1 MEPLDINFDSSA
13 LYVMNAMMA
22 CVIFGVTLTLKVDDF
37 KRVIRQPR
45 APITGLVA
53 QFFLF
58 PAITTFIIWLFAI
71 PPELGLGMILLSS
84 CPGGSISNIL
94 TYLSRGNVAVS
105 VSMTAVSS
113 VGAIVMTP
121 FNFAFYAALN
131 PSTRAILQDIVIDP
145 VSLLG
150 LFFLILGIPLALG
163 MYLGSKFPEFARK
176 VERPFRVISMTVMLG
191 FVIVACANNLE
202 SMLKYIGIIA
212 VTVIG
217 LNTLALLIG
226 YGAGKLTGLPEADRR
241 AVTMEVGIQNSG
253 LGFSILFTFYPEM
266 TAMIQVV
273 GLWGVW
279 HLVSGMALTWFWSR
293 RASGQKENERNFQAL
308 EADGAREPG

>member
-22 CVIFGVTLTLKVDDF
+22 CVIFGVALTLKVDDF
-37 KRVIRQPR
+37 KRVVRQPR

-53 QFFLF
+53 QFLLF
-58 PAITTFIIWLFAI
+58 PAITTLIIWLFSI
-71 PPELGLGMILLSS
+71 PPDLGLGMILLSS
-84 CPGGSISNIL
+84 CPGGSVSNIL

-121 FNFAFYAALN
+121 FNFAFYASLN
-131 PSTRAILQDIVIDP
+131 PSTRAILQDIMIDP
-145 VSLLG
+145 VSLLA
-150 LFFLILGIPLALG
+150 LFVLILGIPLALG
-163 MYLGSKFPEFARK
+163 MFIGTNYPRLAQKSEKPI
-176 VERPFRVISMTVMLG
+176 RVTSMVIMLG

-202 SMLKYIGIIA
+202 SMLKYIGIVA

-217 LNTLALLIG
+217 LNTLALLLG
-226 YGAGKLTGLPEADRR
+226 YGAGRLAGLPEADRR
-241 AVTMEVGIQNSG
+241 AVTMEVGIQNSA

-279 HLVSGMALTWFWSR
+279 HLVSGMALTWFWAR
-293 RASGQKENERNFQAL
+293 RSTGDEESLQPLHSL
-308 EADGAREPG
+308 EAEGARESG